1 MGVIDPR
8 TVVLLTGI
16 MGGMM
21 SLVMFSLR
29 RNYPA
34 SIKGLGEWSLGL
46 FLLLFAGVFA
56 ATRGAVP
63 DLLSVAVPNL
73 LITTGTYVLLVGSQR
88 FYGQR
93 PALRLHA
100 VLIGLL
106 NLVLIWFLVVTSIY
120 QVRLVLVTAAL
131 FYLFSSHAYL
141 MIRHSQGSFG
151 SRFVSTVLVL
161 ATLSQVGRMVTALAL
176 PISGGLIDGS
186 PQNLIYITVYPF
198 ILLLLAIGLVLLATD
213 RLRGELEHLATHD
226 PLTNAL
232 TRRHMNQAL
241 AQELE
246 RCRRHGRVMAILGL
260 DLDQFKA
267 INDVHGHQAG
277 DQVLIRFV
285 DRVSAQLRR
294 GDQLSR
300 FGGEEFVVLLPETE
314 LPEARQVAERIR
326 AACENDPVTPNCTVS
341 IGATACLPETD
352 TVDTLLARADA
363 AMYRAKAAGRNR
375 VEVG

>member
-8 TVVLLTGI
+8 TVILLSGI

-21 SLVMFSLR
+21 SLVMFSLW

-34 SIKGLGEWSLGL
+34 SIKGLGEWALAL

-56 ATRGAVP
+56 AMRGAVH
-63 DLLSVAVPNL
+63 DFLSVALPNL
-73 LITTGTYVLLVGSQR
+73 LITTGTYLLLVGSQR
-88 FYGQR
+88 FFGQR
-93 PALRLHA
+93 PRLRLHA
-100 VLIGLL
+100 VLIVLL
-106 NLVLIWFLVVTSIY
+106 NLVLIWFLLVTSIY
-120 QVRLVLVTAAL
+120 QVRLVLVTLTL

-141 MIRHSQGSFG
+141 MFRHSQGSFG
-151 SRFVSTVLVL
+151 SRFVITILVL
-161 ATLSQVGRMVTALAL
+161 ATLSQVGRLVTALTL
-176 PISGGLIDGS
+176 PISGGLIDVS

-232 TRRHMNQAL
+232 TRRHMSQSL
-241 AQELE
+241 EQELE
-246 RCRRHGRVMAILGL
+246 RCRRHGRAMAILGL
-260 DLDQFKA
+260 DLDHFKA
-267 INDVHGHQAG
+267 INDAHGHQAG

-285 DRVSAQLRR
+285 DRVNAQLRR

-300 FGGEEFVVLLPETE
+300 YGGEEFVVLLPETS
-314 LPEARQVAERIR
+314 LAEALQVAERIR
-326 AACENDPVTPNCTVS
+326 AACEDDPVKPNCTVS
-341 IGATACLPETD
+341 IGATACLPQTD

-375 VEVG
+375 VEAG

>member
-1 MGVIDPR
+1 MGAVDPR

-16 MGGMM
+16 MGGLM
-21 SLVMFSLR
+21 SLVMYFLR

-34 SIKGLGEWSLGL
+34 SIKGLGEWALGL

-73 LITTGTYVLLVGSQR
+73 LITTGTYLLLVGSQR

-93 PALRLHA
+93 PMLRLHA
-100 VLIGLL
+100 ALIGLL
-106 NLVLIWFLVVTSIY
+106 NLVLIWFLVVSPIY
-120 QVRLVLVTAAL
+120 QVRLLLVTIML
-131 FYLFSSHAYL
+131 FYLFSSHARL
-141 MIRHSQGSFG
+141 MLRHGNGSFS
-151 SRFVSTVLVL
+151 SRFVTTVLVL
-161 ATLSQVGRMVTALAL
+161 ATLSQVGRMVTALTM
-176 PISGGLIDGS
+176 PISGGLIDTS
-186 PQNLIYITVYPF
+186 PQNLVYITVYPF

-241 AQELE
+241 EQELE
-246 RCRRHGRVMAILGL
+246 RSRRHGRPMAILGM
-260 DLDQFKA
+260 DLDHFKA
-267 INDVHGHQAG
+267 INDAHGHQAG

-285 DRVSAQLRR
+285 DRVNAQLRI

-300 FGGEEFVVLLPETE
+300 FGGEEFVVLLPETD
-314 LPEARQVAERIR
+314 LPEALLVAERIR
-326 AACENDPVTPNCTVS
+326 AACETDPAKPNCTVS
-341 IGATACLPETD
+341 IGATIYQGETD
-352 TVDTLLARADA
+352 TVDKLLARADA

-375 VEVG
+375 VEAG